1 MRRRIEI
8 TSFQRERFITYGL
21 ITHCSVCQSPSELLT
36 PVQAAAL
43 AQVVLDDI
51 DRWLAEGQMHG
62 ASTPDGEQRICRNS
76 LLSFGELNAEE
87 E

>member
-1 MRRRIEI
+1 MRRRIGI
-8 TSFQRERFITYGL
+8 ISIQKERFTTYGV
-21 ITHCSVCQSPSELLT
+21 ITHCPVCRASSELLT

-51 DRWLAEGQMHG
+51 DRWLAEGQMHS

-87 E
+87 G